1 MKYVCPECGYNAGEN
16 GEKILQIHM
25 SAQHGP
31 NSPQFMTPEQVAKIR
46 QENDVLIA
54 RTFLLAG
61 GIAVL
66 LGLIVALY
74 GYSIY
79 ATLTCNPNPN
89 PLGSACFISQSLID
103 QINTSGYRSVY
114 VGSQETTYGG
124 LLLFTMDT
132 MGIALLALSETG
144 LGSENTARPPCRD
157 LHAYTRNSACDCRWY
172 NPVRTENHTS
182 DMKLK
187 FVVCSQSTVRESST

>member
-31 NSPQFMTPEQVAKIR
+31 NSPQFMTPEQVAKVR
-46 QENDVLIA
+46 RENDVLIA

-61 GIAVL
+61 GIVVL
-66 LGLIVALY
+66 FGLIVALY

-103 QINTSGYRSVY
+103 QINASGYRSVY
-114 VGSQETTYGG
+114 VGSQETTYSG
-124 LLLFTMDT
+124 LLLFTIGT
-132 MGIALLALSETG
+132 MGIAYWRGQKQDLAPRIQLALLVG
-144 LGSENTARPPCRD
+144 IFMLMLVTALAIAGGIIPFGQRIIPP
-157 LHAYTRNSACDCRWY
+157 
-172 NPVRTENHTS
+172 V
-182 DMKLK
+182 
-187 FVVCSQSTVRESST
+187 